1 MPNVIKKHSA
11 FDGGINLDIY
21 LAHGATEQ
29 HPEGQSIEA
38 HLEGT
43 GAMAERFAA
52 EFGAAANGKLCGLA
66 HDTGKYSDEFQLRLR
81 GGKKV
86 DHATAGAIECFKI
99 KAAVEAVCVIGHH
112 SGLPNVG
119 HKKADTTESQTFFGR
134 MLRAEQGGIP
144 DYCKNWDGHIAL
156 PQDYFRPSGG
166 GFATAFYIRML
177 YSCLVDAD
185 YIDAETF
192 MNGDAGRGNYEP
204 LSALY
209 DKLTAYIS
217 KWNNPTR
224 EIDIL
229 RQKIL
234 NSCIEKASAP
244 RGIFSLTVPTG
255 GGKTVASMAFALG
268 HAVAN
273 SMRRI
278 IYVIPYTS
286 IIEQNAEVFR
296 GILGRENVVEHHS
309 QVSHELSED
318 ADELEYRSALAT
330 ENWDAPVIVTT
341 AVQFF
346 ESLYANRSSKCRKL
360 HNIANSVII
369 FDEAQMIPS
378 NNLRPCVAAIAELV
392 RAYNATAVLCTATQP
407 AIDEMLLEY
416 SKKENV
422 VELCPDVDGMFEK
435 FRRTSFEKEG
445 RLTTDELVS
454 RLESQQQVLCIV
466 NTRKF
471 AQEVYEALPSEG
483 RFHLSTLM
491 CPIHRKQKLDE
502 IRERLKSGKTCRVV
516 STSLIEAGVDVDFPR
531 VFREMA
537 GLDSILQAAGR
548 CNREGKRSAESSI
561 VTVFESENK
570 VNKLIA
576 VNRDAAEETVRDWTQ
591 PNTTS
596 TIERYFKAYRDFLR
610 NDDKSGVMAASEKGI
625 SGCILP
631 FEWIAKEFKLIDQN
645 TFTVYIPIGE
655 GKELVSRLREGE
667 RSRGLYRRAGMYS
680 VSVYQNQFDSLINAG
695 AAEPFGEDAA
705 FLTDC
710 SLYSD
715 EKGLST
721 DTDGGNALFG

>member
-1 MPNVIKKHSA
+1 M
-11 FDGGINLDIY
+11 L
-21 LAHGATEQ
+21 LAHGATDE

-38 HLEGT
+38 HLKGT
-43 GAMAERFAA
+43 GELAETFAA

-66 HDTGKYSDEFQLRLR
+66 HDIGKYSDEFQLRLR

-99 KAAVEAVCVIGHH
+99 KAAFEAVCVIGHH

-119 HKKADTTESQTFFGR
+119 HKDADTTESQTFFGR
-134 MLRAEQGGIP
+134 KLRAEQGGIP
-144 DYCKNWDGHIAL
+144 DYRKNWNGHIAL
-156 PQDYFRPSGG
+156 PQDYFRPSGR

-185 YIDAETF
+185 YIDTETF

-204 LSALY
+204 LSALC

-255 GGKTVASMAFALG
+255 GGKTVASMAFALN
-268 HAVAN
+268 HAAAN
-273 SMRRI
+273 SMKRI
-278 IYVIPYTS
+278 IYAIPYTS
-286 IIEQNAEVFR
+286 IIEQNAKVFR
-296 GILGRENVVEHHS
+296 DILGQENVVEHHS
-309 QVSHELSED
+309 QVSYELSEN

-416 SKKENV
+416 SKKESV

-491 CPIHRKQKLDE
+491 CPVHRKQKLDE

-610 NDDKSGVMAASEKGI
+610 NDDKSGVITASEKGI
-625 SGCILP
+625 SGCGLP

-645 TFTVYIPIGE
+645 TFAVYIPIGE

-721 DTDGGNALFG
+721 DVDGGTALFN

>member
-1 MPNVIKKHSA
+1 M
-11 FDGGINLDIY
+11 L
-21 LAHGATEQ
+21 LAHGATDE

-38 HLEGT
+38 HLKGT
-43 GAMAERFAA
+43 GDLAETFAA

-66 HDTGKYSDEFQLRLR
+66 HDIGKYSDEFQLRLR

-99 KAAVEAVCVIGHH
+99 KAAFEAVCVIGHH

-119 HKKADTTESQTFFGR
+119 HKDADTTESQTFFGR
-134 MLRAEQGGIP
+134 KLRAEQGGIP
-144 DYCKNWDGHIAL
+144 DYRKNWNGHIAL
-156 PQDYFRPSGG
+156 PQDYFRPSGR

-185 YIDAETF
+185 YIDTETF

-204 LSALY
+204 LSALC

-255 GGKTVASMAFALG
+255 GGKTVASMAFALN

-273 SMRRI
+273 SMKRI

-286 IIEQNAEVFR
+286 IIEQNAKVFR
-296 GILGRENVVEHHS
+296 DILGQENVVEHHS
-309 QVSHELSED
+309 SVSYELSEN

-360 HNIANSVII
+360 HNITNSVII
-369 FDEAQMIPS
+369 FDEVQMIPS

-416 SKKENV
+416 SKKESV

-491 CPIHRKQKLDE
+491 CPVHRKQKLDE

-610 NDDKSGVMAASEKGI
+610 NDDKSGVITASEKGI
-625 SGCILP
+625 SGCGLP

-645 TFTVYIPIGE
+645 TFTVYISVGE
-655 GKELVSRLREGE
+655 GKELISRLREGE
-667 RSRGLYRRAGMYS
+667 RSRELYRKAGMYS
-680 VSVYQNQFDSLINAG
+680 VSIYENHFNALINAG
-695 AAEPFGEDAA
+695 AAEPFGDDAA
-705 FLTDC
+705 ILTDL

-715 EKGLST
+715 EKGLAT
-721 DTDGGNALFG
+721 DVRGGSALFN

>member
-1 MPNVIKKHSA
+1 M
-11 FDGGINLDIY
+11 L
-21 LAHGATEQ
+21 LAHGATDE

-38 HLEGT
+38 HLKGT
-43 GAMAERFAA
+43 GELAETFAA

-66 HDTGKYSDEFQLRLR
+66 HDIGKYSDEFQLRLR

-99 KAAVEAVCVIGHH
+99 KAAFEAVCVIGHH

-119 HKKADTTESQTFFGR
+119 HKDADTTESQTFFGR
-134 MLRAEQGGIP
+134 KLRAEQGGIP
-144 DYCKNWDGHIAL
+144 DYRKNWNGHIAL
-156 PQDYFRPSGG
+156 PQDYFRPSGR

-185 YIDAETF
+185 YIDTETF

-204 LSALY
+204 LSALC

-255 GGKTVASMAFALG
+255 GGKTVASMAFALN

-273 SMRRI
+273 SMKRI

-286 IIEQNAEVFR
+286 IIEQNAKVFR
-296 GILGRENVVEHHS
+296 DILGQENVVEHHS
-309 QVSHELSED
+309 SVSYELSEN

-416 SKKENV
+416 SKKETV

-491 CPIHRKQKLDE
+491 CPVHRKQKLDE

-610 NDDKSGVMAASEKGI
+610 NDDKSGVITASEKGI
-625 SGCILP
+625 SGCGLP

-645 TFTVYIPIGE
+645 TFAVYIPIGE

-680 VSVYQNQFDSLINAG
+680 VSIYENHFNALINAG
-695 AAEPFGEDAA
+695 AAEPFGDDAA
-705 FLTDC
+705 ILTDL

-715 EKGLST
+715 EKGLAT
-721 DTDGGNALFG
+721 DVRDGSALFN

>member
-1 MPNVIKKHSA
+1 MNM
-11 FDGGINLDIY
+11 L
-21 LAHGATEQ
+21 LAHGATDE

-38 HLEGT
+38 HLKGT
-43 GAMAERFAA
+43 GELAETFAA

-66 HDTGKYSDEFQLRLR
+66 HDIGKYSDEFQLRLR

-99 KAAVEAVCVIGHH
+99 KAAFEAVCVIGHH

-119 HKKADTTESQTFFGR
+119 HKDADTTESQTFFGR
-134 MLRAEQGGIP
+134 KLRAEQGGIP
-144 DYCKNWDGHIAL
+144 DYRKNWNGHIAL
-156 PQDYFRPSGG
+156 PQDYFRPSGR

-185 YIDAETF
+185 YIDTETF

-204 LSALY
+204 LSALC

-255 GGKTVASMAFALG
+255 GGKTVASMAFALN

-273 SMRRI
+273 SMKRI

-286 IIEQNAEVFR
+286 IIEQNAKVFR
-296 GILGRENVVEHHS
+296 DILGQENVVEHHS
-309 QVSHELSED
+309 SVSYELSEN

-346 ESLYANRSSKCRKL
+346 ESIYANRSSKCRKL

-416 SKKENV
+416 SKKESV

-491 CPIHRKQKLDE
+491 CPVHRKQKLDE

-610 NDDKSGVMAASEKGI
+610 NDDKSGVITASEKGI
-625 SGCILP
+625 SGCGLP

-645 TFTVYIPIGE
+645 TFAVYIPIGE

-721 DTDGGNALFG
+721 DVDGGSALFN

>member
-1 MPNVIKKHSA
+1 M
-11 FDGGINLDIY
+11 L
-21 LAHGATEQ
+21 LAHGATDE

-38 HLEGT
+38 HLKGT
-43 GAMAERFAA
+43 GELAETFAA

-66 HDTGKYSDEFQLRLR
+66 HDIGKYSDEFQLRLR

-99 KAAVEAVCVIGHH
+99 KAAFEAVCVIGHH

-119 HKKADTTESQTFFGR
+119 HKDADTTEGQTFFGR
-134 MLRAEQGGIP
+134 KLRAEQGGIP
-144 DYCKNWDGHIAL
+144 DYRKNWNGHIAL
-156 PQDYFRPSGG
+156 PQDYFRPSGR

-185 YIDAETF
+185 YIDTETF

-204 LSALY
+204 LSALC

-255 GGKTVASMAFALG
+255 GGKTVASMAFALN

-273 SMRRI
+273 SMKRI

-286 IIEQNAEVFR
+286 IIEQNAKVFR
-296 GILGRENVVEHHS
+296 DILGQENVVEHHS

-416 SKKENV
+416 SKKESV

-491 CPIHRKQKLDE
+491 CPVHRKQKLDE

-610 NDDKSGVMAASEKGI
+610 NDDKSGVIAASEKGI
-625 SGCILP
+625 SGCGLP

-645 TFTVYIPIGE
+645 TFTVYISVGE
-655 GKELVSRLREGE
+655 GKELISRLREGE
-667 RSRGLYRRAGMYS
+667 RSRELYRKAGMFS
-680 VSVYQNQFDSLINAG
+680 VSIYENHFNALINAG
-695 AAEPFGEDAA
+695 AAEPFGDDAA
-705 FLTDC
+705 ILTDL

-715 EKGLST
+715 EKGLAT
-721 DTDGGNALFG
+721 DVRDGSALFN

>member
-1 MPNVIKKHSA
+1 M
-11 FDGGINLDIY
+11 L
-21 LAHGATEQ
+21 LAHGATDE

-38 HLEGT
+38 HLKGT
-43 GAMAERFAA
+43 GELAETFAA

-66 HDTGKYSDEFQLRLR
+66 HDIGKYSDEFQLRLR

-99 KAAVEAVCVIGHH
+99 KAAFEAVCVIGHH

-119 HKKADTTESQTFFGR
+119 HKDADTTESQTFFGR
-134 MLRAEQGGIP
+134 KLRAEQGGIP
-144 DYCKNWDGHIAL
+144 DYRKKWNGHIAL
-156 PQDYFRPSGG
+156 PQDYFRPSGR

-185 YIDAETF
+185 YIDTETF

-204 LSALY
+204 LSALC

-255 GGKTVASMAFALG
+255 GGKTVASMAFALN
-268 HAVAN
+268 HAAAN
-273 SMRRI
+273 SMKRI

-286 IIEQNAEVFR
+286 IIEQNAKVFR
-296 GILGRENVVEHHS
+296 DILGQENVVEHHS
-309 QVSHELSED
+309 SVSYELSEN

-416 SKKENV
+416 SKKESV

-491 CPIHRKQKLDE
+491 CPVHRKQKLDE

-610 NDDKSGVMAASEKGI
+610 NDDKSGVITASEKGI
-625 SGCILP
+625 SGCGLP

-645 TFTVYIPIGE
+645 TFAVYIPIGE

-680 VSVYQNQFDSLINAG
+680 VSIYENHFNALINAG
-695 AAEPFGEDAA
+695 AAEPFGDDAA

-721 DTDGGNALFG
+721 DVDGGNALFN

>member
-1 MPNVIKKHSA
+1 M
-11 FDGGINLDIY
+11 L
-21 LAHGATEQ
+21 LAHGATDE

-38 HLEGT
+38 HLKGT
-43 GAMAERFAA
+43 GELAETFAA

-66 HDTGKYSDEFQLRLR
+66 HDIGKYSDEFQLRLR

-99 KAAVEAVCVIGHH
+99 KAAFEAVCVIGHH

-119 HKKADTTESQTFFGR
+119 HKDADTTESQTFFGR
-134 MLRAEQGGIP
+134 KLRAEQGGIP
-144 DYCKNWDGHIAL
+144 DYRKNWNGHIAL
-156 PQDYFRPSGG
+156 PQDYFRPSGR

-185 YIDAETF
+185 YIDTETF

-204 LSALY
+204 LSALC

-244 RGIFSLTVPTG
+244 RGFFSLTVPTG
-255 GGKTVASMAFALG
+255 GGKTVASMAFALN
-268 HAVAN
+268 HAAAN
-273 SMRRI
+273 SMKRI

-286 IIEQNAEVFR
+286 IIEQNAKVFR
-296 GILGRENVVEHHS
+296 DILGQENVVEHHS
-309 QVSHELSED
+309 SVSYELSEN

-416 SKKENV
+416 SKKESV

-491 CPIHRKQKLDE
+491 CPVHRKQKLDE

-610 NDDKSGVMAASEKGI
+610 NDDKSGVITASEKGI
-625 SGCILP
+625 SGCGLP
-631 FEWIAKEFKLIDQN
+631 FEWIAKEFKLIDEN
-645 TFTVYIPIGE
+645 TFTVYISVGE
-655 GKELVSRLREGE
+655 GKELISRLREGE
-667 RSRGLYRRAGMYS
+667 RSRELYRKAGMYS
-680 VSVYQNQFDSLINAG
+680 VSIYENHFNALINAG
-695 AAEPFGEDAA
+695 AAEPFGDDAA
-705 FLTDC
+705 ILTDL

-715 EKGLST
+715 EKGLAT
-721 DTDGGNALFG
+721 DVPDGSALFN

>member
-1 MPNVIKKHSA
+1 MNM
-11 FDGGINLDIY
+11 L
-21 LAHGATEQ
+21 LAHGATDE

-38 HLEGT
+38 HLKGT
-43 GAMAERFAA
+43 GELAETFAA

-66 HDTGKYSDEFQLRLR
+66 HDIGKYSDEFQLRLR

-99 KAAVEAVCVIGHH
+99 KAAFEAVCVIGHH

-119 HKKADTTESQTFFGR
+119 HKDADTTESQTFFGR
-134 MLRAEQGGIP
+134 KLRAEQGGIP
-144 DYCKNWDGHIAL
+144 DYRKNWNGHIAL
-156 PQDYFRPSGG
+156 PQDYFRPSGR

-185 YIDAETF
+185 YIDTGTF

-204 LSALY
+204 LSALC

-255 GGKTVASMAFALG
+255 GGKTVASMAFALN

-273 SMRRI
+273 SMKRI

-286 IIEQNAEVFR
+286 IIEQNAKVFR
-296 GILGRENVVEHHS
+296 DILGQENVVEHHS
-309 QVSHELSED
+309 SVSYELSEN

-416 SKKENV
+416 SKKESV

-491 CPIHRKQKLDE
+491 CPVHRKQKLDE

-610 NDDKSGVMAASEKGI
+610 NDDKSGVITASEKGI
-625 SGCILP
+625 SGCGLP

-645 TFTVYIPIGE
+645 TFAVYIPIGE

-680 VSVYQNQFDSLINAG
+680 VSIYENHFNALINAG
-695 AAEPFGEDAA
+695 AAEPFGDDAA

-721 DTDGGNALFG
+721 DVDGGNALFN

>member
-1 MPNVIKKHSA
+1 MNM
-11 FDGGINLDIY
+11 L
-21 LAHGATEQ
+21 LAHGATDE

-38 HLEGT
+38 HLKGT
-43 GAMAERFAA
+43 GELAETFAA

-66 HDTGKYSDEFQLRLR
+66 HDIGKYSDEFQLRLR

-99 KAAVEAVCVIGHH
+99 KAAFEAVCVIGHH

-119 HKKADTTESQTFFGR
+119 HKDADTTESQTFFGR
-134 MLRAEQGGIP
+134 KLRAEQGGIP
-144 DYCKNWDGHIAL
+144 DYRKNWNGHIAL
-156 PQDYFRPSGG
+156 PQDYFRPSGR

-185 YIDAETF
+185 YIDTETF
-192 MNGDAGRGNYEP
+192 MNGDAGRGNYKP
-204 LSALY
+204 LSALC

-255 GGKTVASMAFALG
+255 GGKTVASMAFALN
-268 HAVAN
+268 HAAAN
-273 SMRRI
+273 SMKRI

-286 IIEQNAEVFR
+286 IIEQNAKVFR
-296 GILGRENVVEHHS
+296 DILGQENVVEHHS
-309 QVSHELSED
+309 SVSYELSEN

-416 SKKENV
+416 SKKESV

-491 CPIHRKQKLDE
+491 CPVHRKQKLDE

-610 NDDKSGVMAASEKGI
+610 NDDKSGVIAASEKGI
-625 SGCILP
+625 SGCGLP

-645 TFTVYIPIGE
+645 TFTVYISVGE
-655 GKELVSRLREGE
+655 GKELISRLREGE
-667 RSRGLYRRAGMYS
+667 RSRELYRKAGMYS
-680 VSVYQNQFDSLINAG
+680 VSIYENHFNALINAG
-695 AAEPFGEDAA
+695 AAEPFGDDAA
-705 FLTDC
+705 ILTDL

-715 EKGLST
+715 EKGLAT
-721 DTDGGNALFG
+721 DVSDGSALFN

>member
-1 MPNVIKKHSA
+1 MNM
-11 FDGGINLDIY
+11 L
-21 LAHGATEQ
+21 LAHGATDE

-38 HLEGT
+38 HLKGT
-43 GAMAERFAA
+43 GELAETFAA

-66 HDTGKYSDEFQLRLR
+66 HDIGKYSDEFQLRLR

-99 KAAVEAVCVIGHH
+99 KAAFEAVCVIGHH

-119 HKKADTTESQTFFGR
+119 HKDADTTESQTFFGR
-134 MLRAEQGGIP
+134 KLRAEQGGIP
-144 DYCKNWDGHIAL
+144 DYRKNWNGHIAL
-156 PQDYFRPSGG
+156 PQDYFRPSGR

-185 YIDAETF
+185 YIDTETF

-204 LSALY
+204 LSALC

-224 EIDIL
+224 KIDIL

-255 GGKTVASMAFALG
+255 GGKTVASMAFALN

-273 SMRRI
+273 SMKRI

-286 IIEQNAEVFR
+286 IIEQNAKVFR
-296 GILGRENVVEHHS
+296 DILGQENVVEHHS
-309 QVSHELSED
+309 SVSYELSEN

-416 SKKENV
+416 SKKESV

-491 CPIHRKQKLDE
+491 CPVHRKQKLDE

-610 NDDKSGVMAASEKGI
+610 NDDKSGVITASEKGI
-625 SGCILP
+625 SGCGLP

-645 TFTVYIPIGE
+645 TFAVYIPIGE

-721 DTDGGNALFG
+721 DVDGGNALFN

>member
-1 MPNVIKKHSA
+1 M
-11 FDGGINLDIY
+11 L
-21 LAHGATEQ
+21 LAHGATDE

-38 HLEGT
+38 HLKGT
-43 GAMAERFAA
+43 GELAETFAA

-66 HDTGKYSDEFQLRLR
+66 HDIGKYSDEFQLRLR

-99 KAAVEAVCVIGHH
+99 KAAFEAVCVIGHH

-119 HKKADTTESQTFFGR
+119 HKDADTTESQTFFGR
-134 MLRAEQGGIP
+134 KLRAEQGGIP
-144 DYCKNWDGHIAL
+144 DYRKNWNGHIAL
-156 PQDYFRPSGG
+156 PQDYFRPSGR

-185 YIDAETF
+185 YIDTETF

-204 LSALY
+204 LSALC

-244 RGIFSLTVPTG
+244 RGILSLTVPTG
-255 GGKTVASMAFALG
+255 GGKTVASMAFALN

-273 SMRRI
+273 SMKRI

-286 IIEQNAEVFR
+286 IIEQNAKVFR
-296 GILGRENVVEHHS
+296 DILGQENVVEHHS
-309 QVSHELSED
+309 SVSYELSEN
-318 ADELEYRSALAT
+318 ADKLEYRSALAT
-330 ENWDAPVIVTT
+330 ENWDALVIVTT

-416 SKKENV
+416 SKKESV

-491 CPIHRKQKLDE
+491 CPVHRKQKLDE

-548 CNREGKRSAESSI
+548 CNREGKRSVESSI

-610 NDDKSGVMAASEKGI
+610 NDDKSGVITASEKGI
-625 SGCILP
+625 SGCGLP

-645 TFTVYIPIGE
+645 TFTVYISVGE
-655 GKELVSRLREGE
+655 GKELISRLRDGE
-667 RSRGLYRRAGMYS
+667 RSRELYRKAGMYS
-680 VSVYQNQFDSLINAG
+680 VSIYENHFNALINAG

-705 FLTDC
+705 ILTDL

-715 EKGLST
+715 EKGLAT
-721 DTDGGNALFG
+721 DVRDGSALFN

>member
-1 MPNVIKKHSA
+1 M
-11 FDGGINLDIY
+11 L
-21 LAHGATEQ
+21 LAHGATDE

-38 HLEGT
+38 HLKGT
-43 GAMAERFAA
+43 GELAETFAA

-66 HDTGKYSDEFQLRLR
+66 HDIGKYSDEFQLRLR

-99 KAAVEAVCVIGHH
+99 KAAFEAVCVIGHH

-119 HKKADTTESQTFFGR
+119 HKDADTTESQTFFGR
-134 MLRAEQGGIP
+134 KLRAEQGGIP
-144 DYCKNWDGHIAL
+144 DYRKNWNGHIAL
-156 PQDYFRPSGG
+156 PQDYFRPSGR

-185 YIDAETF
+185 YIDTETF

-204 LSALY
+204 LSALC

-255 GGKTVASMAFALG
+255 GGKTVASMAFALN

-273 SMRRI
+273 SMKRI

-286 IIEQNAEVFR
+286 IIEQNAKVFR
-296 GILGRENVVEHHS
+296 DILGQENVVEHHS
-309 QVSHELSED
+309 SVSYELSEN
-318 ADELEYRSALAT
+318 ADEPGYRNALAT

-416 SKKENV
+416 SKKESV

-491 CPIHRKQKLDE
+491 CPVHRKQKLDE

-610 NDDKSGVMAASEKGI
+610 NDDKSGVITASEKGI
-625 SGCILP
+625 SGCGLP

-645 TFTVYIPIGE
+645 TFTVYISVGE
-655 GKELVSRLREGE
+655 GKELISRLREGE
-667 RSRGLYRRAGMYS
+667 RSRELYRKAGMYS
-680 VSVYQNQFDSLINAG
+680 VSIYENHFNALINAG
-695 AAEPFGEDAA
+695 AAESFGDDAA
-705 FLTDC
+705 ILTDL

-715 EKGLST
+715 EKGLAT
-721 DTDGGNALFG
+721 DVRDGSALFN

>member
-1 MPNVIKKHSA
+1 M
-11 FDGGINLDIY
+11 L
-21 LAHGATEQ
+21 LAHGATDE

-38 HLEGT
+38 HLKGT
-43 GAMAERFAA
+43 GELAETFAA

-66 HDTGKYSDEFQLRLR
+66 HDIGKYSDEFQLRLR

-99 KAAVEAVCVIGHH
+99 KAAFEAVCVIGHH

-119 HKKADTTESQTFFGR
+119 HKDADTTESQTFFGR
-134 MLRAEQGGIP
+134 KLRAEQGGIP
-144 DYCKNWDGHIAL
+144 DYRKNWNGHIAL
-156 PQDYFRPSGG
+156 PQDYFRPSGR

-185 YIDAETF
+185 YIDTETF

-204 LSALY
+204 LSALC

-255 GGKTVASMAFALG
+255 GGKTVASMAFALN

-273 SMRRI
+273 SMKRI

-286 IIEQNAEVFR
+286 IIEQNAKVFR
-296 GILGRENVVEHHS
+296 DILGQENVVEHHS
-309 QVSHELSED
+309 QVSYELSEN

-407 AIDEMLLEY
+407 AIDGMLLEY
-416 SKKENV
+416 SKKESV

-491 CPIHRKQKLDE
+491 CPVHRKQKLDE

-610 NDDKSGVMAASEKGI
+610 NDDKSGVITASEKGI
-625 SGCILP
+625 SGCGLP

-645 TFTVYIPIGE
+645 TFAVYIPIGE

-680 VSVYQNQFDSLINAG
+680 VSIYENHFNALINAG
-695 AAEPFGEDAA
+695 AAEPFGDDAA
-705 FLTDC
+705 ILTDL

-715 EKGLST
+715 EKGLAT
-721 DTDGGNALFG
+721 DVRDGSALFN

>member
-1 MPNVIKKHSA
+1 M
-11 FDGGINLDIY
+11 L
-21 LAHGATEQ
+21 LAHGATDE

-38 HLEGT
+38 HLKGT
-43 GAMAERFAA
+43 GELAETFAA

-66 HDTGKYSDEFQLRLR
+66 HDIGKYSDEFQLRLR

-99 KAAVEAVCVIGHH
+99 KAAFEAVCVIGHH

-119 HKKADTTESQTFFGR
+119 HKDADTTESQTFFGR
-134 MLRAEQGGIP
+134 KLRAEQGGIP
-144 DYCKNWDGHIAL
+144 DYRKNWNGHIAL
-156 PQDYFRPSGG
+156 PQDYFRPSGR

-185 YIDAETF
+185 YIDTETF

-204 LSALY
+204 LSALC

-255 GGKTVASMAFALG
+255 GGKTVASMAFALN

-273 SMRRI
+273 SMKRI

-286 IIEQNAEVFR
+286 IIEQNAKVFR
-296 GILGRENVVEHHS
+296 DILGQENVVEHHS

-416 SKKENV
+416 SKKESV

-491 CPIHRKQKLDE
+491 CPVHRKQKLDE

-576 VNRDAAEETVRDWTQ
+576 VNRDAAEEAVRDWIQ
-591 PNTTS
+591 PNNIQ
-596 TIERYFKAYRDFLR
+596 TIECYFKAYRDLLR
-610 NDDKSGVMAASEKGI
+610 NDDKSEIMKAIKEGI
-625 SGCILP
+625 SGCQLP
-631 FEWIAKEFKLIDQN
+631 FKQIAERFRLIDEN
-645 TFTVYIPIGE
+645 TFTVYISVGE
-655 GKELVSRLREGE
+655 GKELISRLREGE
-667 RSRGLYRRAGMYS
+667 RSRELYRKAGMYS
-680 VSVYQNQFDSLINAG
+680 VSIYENHFNALINAG
-695 AAEPFGEDAA
+695 AAEPFGDDAA
-705 FLTDC
+705 ILTDL

-715 EKGLST
+715 EKGLAT
-721 DTDGGNALFG
+721 DVRDGSALFN

>member
-1 MPNVIKKHSA
+1 M
-11 FDGGINLDIY
+11 L
-21 LAHGATEQ
+21 LAHGATDE
-29 HPEGQSIEA
+29 HPDGQSIEA
-38 HLEGT
+38 HLKGT
-43 GAMAERFAA
+43 GELAETFAA

-66 HDTGKYSDEFQLRLR
+66 HDIGKYSDEFQLRLR

-99 KAAVEAVCVIGHH
+99 KAAFEAVCVIGHH

-119 HKKADTTESQTFFGR
+119 HKDADTTESQTFFGR
-134 MLRAEQGGIP
+134 KLRAEQGGIP
-144 DYCKNWDGHIAL
+144 DYRKNWNGHIAL
-156 PQDYFRPSGG
+156 PQDYFRPSGR

-185 YIDAETF
+185 YIDTETF

-204 LSALY
+204 LSALC

-255 GGKTVASMAFALG
+255 GGKTVASMAFALN
-268 HAVAN
+268 HAAAN
-273 SMRRI
+273 SMKRI
-278 IYVIPYTS
+278 IYAIPYTS
-286 IIEQNAEVFR
+286 IIEQNAKVFR
-296 GILGRENVVEHHS
+296 DILGQENVVEHHS
-309 QVSHELSED
+309 QVSYELSEN

-416 SKKENV
+416 SKKESV

-491 CPIHRKQKLDE
+491 CPVHRKQKLDE

-610 NDDKSGVMAASEKGI
+610 NDDKSGVITASEKGI
-625 SGCILP
+625 SGCGLP

-645 TFTVYIPIGE
+645 TFAVYIPIGE

-721 DTDGGNALFG
+721 DVDGGNALFN

>member
-1 MPNVIKKHSA
+1 MNM
-11 FDGGINLDIY
+11 L
-21 LAHGATEQ
+21 LAHGATDE

-38 HLEGT
+38 HLKGT
-43 GAMAERFAA
+43 GDLAETFAA

-66 HDTGKYSDEFQLRLR
+66 HDIGKYSDEFQLRLR

-99 KAAVEAVCVIGHH
+99 KAAFEAVCVIGHH

-119 HKKADTTESQTFFGR
+119 HKDADTTESQTFFGR
-134 MLRAEQGGIP
+134 KLRAEQGGIP
-144 DYCKNWDGHIAL
+144 DYRKNWNGHIAL
-156 PQDYFRPSGG
+156 PQDYFRPSGR

-185 YIDAETF
+185 YIDTETF

-204 LSALY
+204 LSALC

-255 GGKTVASMAFALG
+255 GGKTVASMAFALN

-273 SMRRI
+273 SMKRI

-286 IIEQNAEVFR
+286 IIEQNAKVFR
-296 GILGRENVVEHHS
+296 DILGQENVVEHHS

-416 SKKENV
+416 SKKESV

-491 CPIHRKQKLDE
+491 CPVHRKQNLDE

-610 NDDKSGVMAASEKGI
+610 NDDKSGVMTASEKGI
-625 SGCILP
+625 SGCGLP

-645 TFTVYIPIGE
+645 TFTVYISVGE
-655 GKELVSRLREGE
+655 GKELISRLREGE
-667 RSRGLYRRAGMYS
+667 RSRELYRKAGMYS
-680 VSVYQNQFDSLINAG
+680 VSIYENHFNALINAG
-695 AAEPFGEDAA
+695 AAEPFGDDAA
-705 FLTDC
+705 ILTDL

-715 EKGLST
+715 EKGLAT
-721 DTDGGNALFG
+721 DVRDGSALFN

>member
-1 MPNVIKKHSA
+1 M
-11 FDGGINLDIY
+11 L
-21 LAHGATEQ
+21 LAHGATDE

-38 HLEGT
+38 HLKGT
-43 GAMAERFAA
+43 GELAETFAA

-66 HDTGKYSDEFQLRLR
+66 HDIGKYSDEFQLRLR

-99 KAAVEAVCVIGHH
+99 KAAFEAVCVIGHH

-119 HKKADTTESQTFFGR
+119 HKDADTTESQTFFGR
-134 MLRAEQGGIP
+134 KLRAEQGGIP
-144 DYCKNWDGHIAL
+144 DYRKNWNGHIAL
-156 PQDYFRPSGG
+156 PQDYFRPSGR

-185 YIDAETF
+185 YIDTETF

-204 LSALY
+204 LSALC

-255 GGKTVASMAFALG
+255 GGKTVASMAFALN
-268 HAVAN
+268 HAAAN
-273 SMRRI
+273 SMKRI
-278 IYVIPYTS
+278 IYAIPYTS
-286 IIEQNAEVFR
+286 IIEQNAKVFR
-296 GILGRENVVEHHS
+296 DILGQENVVEHHS
-309 QVSHELSED
+309 QVSYELSEN

-416 SKKENV
+416 SKKESV

-491 CPIHRKQKLDE
+491 CPVHRKQKLDE

-610 NDDKSGVMAASEKGI
+610 NDDKSGVITASEKGI
-625 SGCILP
+625 SGCGLP

-645 TFTVYIPIGE
+645 TFAVYIPIGE

-695 AAEPFGEDAA
+695 AAGAVRRGCGFP
-705 FLTDC
+705 
-710 SLYSD
+710 Y
-715 EKGLST
+715 GLQS
-721 DTDGGNALFG
+721 LFG

>member
-1 MPNVIKKHSA
+1 M
-11 FDGGINLDIY
+11 L
-21 LAHGATEQ
+21 LAHGATDE

-38 HLEGT
+38 HLKGT
-43 GAMAERFAA
+43 GELAETFAA

-66 HDTGKYSDEFQLRLR
+66 HDIGKYSDEFQLRLR

-99 KAAVEAVCVIGHH
+99 KAAFEAVCVIGHH

-119 HKKADTTESQTFFGR
+119 HKDADTTESQTFFGR
-134 MLRAEQGGIP
+134 KLRAEQGGIP
-144 DYCKNWDGHIAL
+144 DYRKNWNGHIAL
-156 PQDYFRPSGG
+156 PQDYFRPSGR

-185 YIDAETF
+185 YIDTETF

-204 LSALY
+204 LSALC

-255 GGKTVASMAFALG
+255 GGKTVASMAFALN

-273 SMRRI
+273 SMKRI

-286 IIEQNAEVFR
+286 IIEQNAKVFR
-296 GILGRENVVEHHS
+296 DILGQENVVEHHS

-416 SKKENV
+416 SKKESV

-491 CPIHRKQKLDE
+491 CPVHRKQKLDE

-548 CNREGKRSAESSI
+548 CNREGKRSAESSV
-561 VTVFESENK
+561 VTIFESECRI
-570 VNKLIA
+570 NKLIA
-576 VNRDAAEETVRDWTQ
+576 VNRDAAEEAVRDWIQ
-591 PNTTS
+591 PNNIQ
-596 TIERYFKAYRDFLR
+596 TIECYFKAYRDLLR
-610 NDDKSGVMAASEKGI
+610 NDDKSEIMKAIKEGI
-625 SGCILP
+625 SGCQLP
-631 FEWIAKEFKLIDQN
+631 FKQIAERFRLIDEN
-645 TFTVYIPIGE
+645 TFTVYISVGE
-655 GKELVSRLREGE
+655 GKELISRLREGE
-667 RSRGLYRRAGMYS
+667 RSRELYRKAGMYS
-680 VSVYQNQFDSLINAG
+680 VSIYENHFNALINAG
-695 AAEPFGEDAA
+695 AAEPFGDDAA
-705 FLTDC
+705 ILTDL

-715 EKGLST
+715 EKGLAT
-721 DTDGGNALFG
+721 DVRDGSALFN

>member
-1 MPNVIKKHSA
+1 MNM
-11 FDGGINLDIY
+11 L
-21 LAHGATEQ
+21 LAHGATDE

-38 HLEGT
+38 HLKGT
-43 GAMAERFAA
+43 GELAETFAA

-66 HDTGKYSDEFQLRLR
+66 HDIGKYSDEFQLRLR

-99 KAAVEAVCVIGHH
+99 KAAFEAVCVIGHH

-119 HKKADTTESQTFFGR
+119 HKDADTTESQTFFGR
-134 MLRAEQGGIP
+134 KLRAEQGGIP
-144 DYCKNWDGHIAL
+144 DYRKNWNGHIAL
-156 PQDYFRPSGG
+156 PQDYFRPSGR

-185 YIDAETF
+185 YIDTETF

-204 LSALY
+204 LSALC

-255 GGKTVASMAFALG
+255 GGKTVASMAFALN
-268 HAVAN
+268 HAAAN
-273 SMRRI
+273 SMKRI
-278 IYVIPYTS
+278 IYAIPYTS
-286 IIEQNAEVFR
+286 IIEQNAKVFR
-296 GILGRENVVEHHS
+296 DILGQENVVEHHS
-309 QVSHELSED
+309 QVSYELSEN

-416 SKKENV
+416 SKKESV

-491 CPIHRKQKLDE
+491 CPVHRKQKLDE

-610 NDDKSGVMAASEKGI
+610 NDDKSGVITASEKGI
-625 SGCILP
+625 SGCGLP

-645 TFTVYIPIGE
+645 TFAVYIPIGE

-721 DTDGGNALFG
+721 DVDGGSALFN

>member
-1 MPNVIKKHSA
+1 MNM
-11 FDGGINLDIY
+11 L
-21 LAHGATEQ
+21 LAHGATDE

-38 HLEGT
+38 HLKGT
-43 GAMAERFAA
+43 GELAETFAA

-66 HDTGKYSDEFQLRLR
+66 HDIGKYSDEFQLRLR

-99 KAAVEAVCVIGHH
+99 KAAFEAVCVIGHH

-119 HKKADTTESQTFFGR
+119 HKDADTTESQTFFGR
-134 MLRAEQGGIP
+134 KLRAEQGGIP
-144 DYCKNWDGHIAL
+144 DYRKNWNGHIAL
-156 PQDYFRPSGG
+156 PQDYFRPSGR

-185 YIDAETF
+185 YIDTETF

-204 LSALY
+204 LSALC

-234 NSCIEKASAP
+234 NSCINNSGNP
-244 RGIFSLTVPTG
+244 RGMFTLTVPTG
-255 GGKTVASMAFALG
+255 GGKTVASMAFALN
-268 HAVAN
+268 HAAAN
-273 SMRRI
+273 SMKRI

-286 IIEQNAEVFR
+286 IIEQNAKVFR
-296 GILGRENVVEHHS
+296 DILGQENVVEHHS
-309 QVSHELSED
+309 SVSYELSEN

-416 SKKENV
+416 SKKESV

-491 CPIHRKQKLDE
+491 CPVHRKQKLDE

-610 NDDKSGVMAASEKGI
+610 NDDKSGVITASEKGI
-625 SGCILP
+625 SGCGLP

-645 TFTVYIPIGE
+645 TFTVYISVGE
-655 GKELVSRLREGE
+655 GKELISRLREGE
-667 RSRGLYRRAGMYS
+667 RSRELYRKAGMYS
-680 VSVYQNQFDSLINAG
+680 VSIYENHFNALINAG
-695 AAEPFGEDAA
+695 AAEPFGDDAA
-705 FLTDC
+705 ILTDL

-715 EKGLST
+715 EKGLAT
-721 DTDGGNALFG
+721 DVRDGSALFN

>member
-1 MPNVIKKHSA
+1 M
-11 FDGGINLDIY
+11 L
-21 LAHGATEQ
+21 LAHGATDE

-38 HLEGT
+38 HLKGT
-43 GAMAERFAA
+43 GELAETFAA

-66 HDTGKYSDEFQLRLR
+66 HDIGKYSDEFQLRLR

-99 KAAVEAVCVIGHH
+99 KAAFEAVCVIGHH

-119 HKKADTTESQTFFGR
+119 HKDADTTESQTFFGR
-134 MLRAEQGGIP
+134 KLRAEQGGIP
-144 DYCKNWDGHIAL
+144 DYRKNWNGHIAL
-156 PQDYFRPSGG
+156 PQDYFRPSGR

-185 YIDAETF
+185 YIDTETF

-204 LSALY
+204 LSALC

-255 GGKTVASMAFALG
+255 GGKTVASMAFALN

-273 SMRRI
+273 SMKRI

-286 IIEQNAEVFR
+286 IIEQNAKVFR
-296 GILGRENVVEHHS
+296 DILGQENVVEHHS
-309 QVSHELSED
+309 SVSYELSEN

-416 SKKENV
+416 SKKESV
-422 VELCPDVDGMFEK
+422 VELCPDVDGMFKK

-491 CPIHRKQKLDE
+491 CPVHRKQKLDE

-610 NDDKSGVMAASEKGI
+610 NDDKSGVITASEKGI
-625 SGCILP
+625 SGCGLP

-645 TFTVYIPIGE
+645 TFTVYISVGE
-655 GKELVSRLREGE
+655 GKELISRLREGE
-667 RSRGLYRRAGMYS
+667 RSRELYRKAGMYS
-680 VSVYQNQFDSLINAG
+680 VSIYENHFNALINAG
-695 AAEPFGEDAA
+695 AAEPFGDDAA
-705 FLTDC
+705 ILTDL

-715 EKGLST
+715 EKGLAT
-721 DTDGGNALFG
+721 DVPDGSALFN

>member
-1 MPNVIKKHSA
+1 
-11 FDGGINLDIY
+11 
-21 LAHGATEQ
+21 
-29 HPEGQSIEA
+29 
-38 HLEGT
+38 
-43 GAMAERFAA
+43 
-52 EFGAAANGKLCGLA
+52 
-66 HDTGKYSDEFQLRLR
+66 
-81 GGKKV
+81 
-86 DHATAGAIECFKI
+86 
-99 KAAVEAVCVIGHH
+99 
-112 SGLPNVG
+112 
-119 HKKADTTESQTFFGR
+119 
-134 MLRAEQGGIP
+134 
-144 DYCKNWDGHIAL
+144 
-156 PQDYFRPSGG
+156 
-166 GFATAFYIRML
+166 
-177 YSCLVDAD
+177 
-185 YIDAETF
+185 

-204 LSALY
+204 LSALC
-209 DKLTAYIS
+209 DKLTAYIYKMEQS
-217 KWNNPTR
+217 NKRNRHTAA
-224 EIDIL
+224 
-229 RQKIL
+229 KIL

-255 GGKTVASMAFALG
+255 GGKTVASMAFALN
-268 HAVAN
+268 HAAAN
-273 SMRRI
+273 SMKRI
-278 IYVIPYTS
+278 IYAIPYTS
-286 IIEQNAEVFR
+286 IIEQNAKVFR
-296 GILGRENVVEHHS
+296 DILGQENVVEHHS
-309 QVSHELSED
+309 QVSYELSEN

-416 SKKENV
+416 SKKESV

-491 CPIHRKQKLDE
+491 CPVHRKQKLDE

-610 NDDKSGVMAASEKGI
+610 NDDKSGVITASEKGI
-625 SGCILP
+625 SGCGLP

-645 TFTVYIPIGE
+645 TFAVYIPIGE

-721 DTDGGNALFG
+721 DVDGGNALFN

>member
-1 MPNVIKKHSA
+1 M
-11 FDGGINLDIY
+11 
-21 LAHGATEQ
+21 
-29 HPEGQSIEA
+29 
-38 HLEGT
+38 
-43 GAMAERFAA
+43 
-52 EFGAAANGKLCGLA
+52 
-66 HDTGKYSDEFQLRLR
+66 
-81 GGKKV
+81 
-86 DHATAGAIECFKI
+86 
-99 KAAVEAVCVIGHH
+99 
-112 SGLPNVG
+112 
-119 HKKADTTESQTFFGR
+119 
-134 MLRAEQGGIP
+134 
-144 DYCKNWDGHIAL
+144 
-156 PQDYFRPSGG
+156 
-166 GFATAFYIRML
+166 
-177 YSCLVDAD
+177 
-185 YIDAETF
+185 
-192 MNGDAGRGNYEP
+192 
-204 LSALY
+204 
-209 DKLTAYIS
+209 
-217 KWNNPTR
+217 
-224 EIDIL
+224 
-229 RQKIL
+229 
-234 NSCIEKASAP
+234 
-244 RGIFSLTVPTG
+244 TVPTG
-255 GGKTVASMAFALG
+255 GGKTVASMAFALR

-309 QVSHELSED
+309 QVSYELSEN

-407 AIDEMLLEY
+407 AIDGMLLEY
-416 SKKENV
+416 SKKESV

-445 RLTTDELVS
+445 RLATDELVS

-491 CPIHRKQKLDE
+491 CPVHRKQKLDE

-576 VNRDAAEETVRDWTQ
+576 VNRDAAEEAVRDWIQ
-591 PNTTS
+591 PNNIQ
-596 TIERYFKAYRDFLR
+596 TIECYFKAYRDLLR
-610 NDDKSGVMAASEKGI
+610 NDDKSEIMKAIKEGI
-625 SGCILP
+625 SGCQLP
-631 FEWIAKEFKLIDQN
+631 FKQIAERFRLIDEN
-645 TFTVYIPIGE
+645 TFTVYISVGE
-655 GKELVSRLREGE
+655 GKELISRLREGE
-667 RSRGLYRRAGMYS
+667 RSRELYRKAGMYS
-680 VSVYQNQFDSLINAG
+680 VSIYENHFNALINAG
-695 AAEPFGEDAA
+695 AAEPFGDDAA
-705 FLTDC
+705 ILTDL

-715 EKGLST
+715 EKGLAT
-721 DTDGGNALFG
+721 DVRDGSALFN

>member
-1 MPNVIKKHSA
+1 M
-11 FDGGINLDIY
+11 L
-21 LAHGATEQ
+21 LAHGATDE

-38 HLEGT
+38 HLKGT
-43 GAMAERFAA
+43 GDLAETFAA

-66 HDTGKYSDEFQLRLR
+66 HDIGKYSDEFQLRLR

-99 KAAVEAVCVIGHH
+99 KAAFEAVCVIGHH

-119 HKKADTTESQTFFGR
+119 HKDADTTESQTFFGR
-134 MLRAEQGGIP
+134 KLRAEQGGIP
-144 DYCKNWDGHIAL
+144 DYRKNWNGHIAL
-156 PQDYFRPSGG
+156 PQDYFRPSGR

-185 YIDAETF
+185 YIDTETF

-204 LSALY
+204 LSALC

-255 GGKTVASMAFALG
+255 GGKTVASMAFALN

-273 SMRRI
+273 SMKRI

-286 IIEQNAEVFR
+286 IIEQNAKVFR
-296 GILGRENVVEHHS
+296 DILGQENVVEHHS

-416 SKKENV
+416 SKKESV

-491 CPIHRKQKLDE
+491 CPVHRKQKLDE

-610 NDDKSGVMAASEKGI
+610 NDDKSGVMTASEKGI
-625 SGCILP
+625 SGCGLP

-645 TFTVYIPIGE
+645 TFTVYISVGE
-655 GKELVSRLREGE
+655 GKELISRLREGE
-667 RSRGLYRRAGMYS
+667 RSRELYRKAGMYS
-680 VSVYQNQFDSLINAG
+680 VSIYENHFNALINAG

-721 DTDGGNALFG
+721 DVDGGNALFG

>member
-1 MPNVIKKHSA
+1 MNM
-11 FDGGINLDIY
+11 L
-21 LAHGATEQ
+21 LAHGATDE

-38 HLEGT
+38 HLKGT
-43 GAMAERFAA
+43 GELAETFAA

-66 HDTGKYSDEFQLRLR
+66 HDIGKYSDEFQLRLR

-99 KAAVEAVCVIGHH
+99 KAAFEAVCVIGHH

-119 HKKADTTESQTFFGR
+119 HKDADTTESQTFFGR
-134 MLRAEQGGIP
+134 KLRAEQGGIP
-144 DYCKNWDGHIAL
+144 DYRKNWNGHIAL
-156 PQDYFRPSGG
+156 PQDYFRPSGR

-185 YIDAETF
+185 YIDTETF

-204 LSALY
+204 LSALC

-234 NSCIEKASAP
+234 NSCINNSGNP
-244 RGIFSLTVPTG
+244 RGMFTLTVPTG
-255 GGKTVASMAFALG
+255 GGKTVASMAFALN
-268 HAVAN
+268 HAAAN
-273 SMRRI
+273 SMKRI

-286 IIEQNAEVFR
+286 IIEQNAKVFR
-296 GILGRENVVEHHS
+296 DILGQENVVEHHS
-309 QVSHELSED
+309 SVSYELSEN

-416 SKKENV
+416 SKKESV

-491 CPIHRKQKLDE
+491 CPVHRKQKLDE

-610 NDDKSGVMAASEKGI
+610 NDDKSGVITASEKGI
-625 SGCILP
+625 SGCGLP

-645 TFTVYIPIGE
+645 TFTVYISVGE
-655 GKELVSRLREGE
+655 GKELISRLREGE
-667 RSRGLYRRAGMYS
+667 RSRELYRKAGMYS
-680 VSVYQNQFDSLINAG
+680 VSVYENHFNALINAG
-695 AAEPFGEDAA
+695 AAESFGDDAA
-705 FLTDC
+705 ILTDL

-715 EKGLST
+715 EKGLAT
-721 DTDGGNALFG
+721 DVRGGSALFN

>member
-1 MPNVIKKHSA
+1 M
-11 FDGGINLDIY
+11 L
-21 LAHGATEQ
+21 LAHGATDE

-38 HLEGT
+38 HLKGT
-43 GAMAERFAA
+43 GELAETFAA

-66 HDTGKYSDEFQLRLR
+66 HDIGKYSDEFQLRLR

-99 KAAVEAVCVIGHH
+99 KAAFEAVCVIGHH

-119 HKKADTTESQTFFGR
+119 HKDADTTESQTFFGR
-134 MLRAEQGGIP
+134 KLRAEQGGIP
-144 DYCKNWDGHIAL
+144 DYRKNWNGHIAL
-156 PQDYFRPSGG
+156 PQDYFRPSGR

-185 YIDAETF
+185 YIDTETF

-204 LSALY
+204 LSALC

-255 GGKTVASMAFALG
+255 GGKTVASMAFALN
-268 HAVAN
+268 HAAAN
-273 SMRRI
+273 SMKRI

-286 IIEQNAEVFR
+286 IIEQNAKVFR
-296 GILGRENVVEHHS
+296 DILGQENVVEHHS
-309 QVSHELSED
+309 SVSYELSEN

-416 SKKENV
+416 SKKESV

-491 CPIHRKQKLDE
+491 CPVHRKQKLDE

-610 NDDKSGVMAASEKGI
+610 NDDKSGVIAASEKGI
-625 SGCILP
+625 SGCGLP

-645 TFTVYIPIGE
+645 TFTVYISVGE
-655 GKELVSRLREGE
+655 GKELISRLREGE
-667 RSRGLYRRAGMYS
+667 RSRELYRKAGMYS
-680 VSVYQNQFDSLINAG
+680 VSIYENHFNALINAG
-695 AAEPFGEDAA
+695 AAEPFGDDAA
-705 FLTDC
+705 ILTDL

-715 EKGLST
+715 EKGLAT
-721 DTDGGNALFG
+721 DVRVGSALFN

>member
-1 MPNVIKKHSA
+1 MNM
-11 FDGGINLDIY
+11 L
-21 LAHGATEQ
+21 LAHGATDE

-38 HLEGT
+38 HLKGT
-43 GAMAERFAA
+43 GELAETFAA

-66 HDTGKYSDEFQLRLR
+66 HDIGKYSDEFQLRLR

-99 KAAVEAVCVIGHH
+99 KAAFEAVCVIGHH

-119 HKKADTTESQTFFGR
+119 HKDADTTESQTFFGR
-134 MLRAEQGGIP
+134 KLRAEQGGIP
-144 DYCKNWDGHIAL
+144 DYRKNWNGHIAL
-156 PQDYFRPSGG
+156 PQDYFRPSGR

-185 YIDAETF
+185 YIDTETF

-204 LSALY
+204 LSALC

-255 GGKTVASMAFALG
+255 GGKTVASMAFALN

-273 SMRRI
+273 SMKRI

-286 IIEQNAEVFR
+286 IIEQNAKVFR
-296 GILGRENVVEHHS
+296 DILGQENVVEHHS
-309 QVSHELSED
+309 SVSYELSEN
-318 ADELEYRSALAT
+318 ADEPGYRNALAT

-416 SKKENV
+416 SKKESV

-491 CPIHRKQKLDE
+491 CPVHRKQKLDE

-610 NDDKSGVMAASEKGI
+610 NDDKSGVITASEKGI
-625 SGCILP
+625 SGCGLP

-645 TFTVYIPIGE
+645 TFTVYISVGE
-655 GKELVSRLREGE
+655 GKELISRLREGE
-667 RSRGLYRRAGMYS
+667 RSRELYRKAGMYS
-680 VSVYQNQFDSLINAG
+680 VLIYENHFNALINAG
-695 AAEPFGEDAA
+695 AAEPFGDDAA
-705 FLTDC
+705 ILTDL

-715 EKGLST
+715 EKGLAT
-721 DTDGGNALFG
+721 DVRDGSALFN

>member
-1 MPNVIKKHSA
+1 MNM
-11 FDGGINLDIY
+11 L
-21 LAHGATEQ
+21 LAHGATDE

-38 HLEGT
+38 HLKGT
-43 GAMAERFAA
+43 GELAETFAA

-66 HDTGKYSDEFQLRLR
+66 HDIGKYSDEFQLRLR

-99 KAAVEAVCVIGHH
+99 KAAFEAVCVIGHH

-119 HKKADTTESQTFFGR
+119 HKDADTTESQTFFGR
-134 MLRAEQGGIP
+134 KLRAEQGGIP
-144 DYCKNWDGHIAL
+144 DYRKNWNGHIAL
-156 PQDYFRPSGG
+156 PQDYFRPSGR

-185 YIDAETF
+185 YIDTETF

-204 LSALY
+204 LSALC

-255 GGKTVASMAFALG
+255 GGKTVASMAFALN
-268 HAVAN
+268 HAAAN
-273 SMRRI
+273 SMKRI

-286 IIEQNAEVFR
+286 IIEQNAKVFR
-296 GILGRENVVEHHS
+296 DILGQENVVEHHS
-309 QVSHELSED
+309 SVSYELSEN

-416 SKKENV
+416 SKKESV

-491 CPIHRKQKLDE
+491 CPVHRKQKLDE
-502 IRERLKSGKTCRVV
+502 IRERLKNGQICRVV

-531 VFREMA
+531 EFREMA

-610 NDDKSGVMAASEKGI
+610 NDDKSGVITASEKGI
-625 SGCILP
+625 SGCGLP

-645 TFTVYIPIGE
+645 TFTVYISVGD
-655 GKELVSRLREGE
+655 GKELISRLREGE
-667 RSRGLYRRAGMYS
+667 RSRELYRKAGMYS
-680 VSVYQNQFDSLINAG
+680 VSIYENHFNALINGG
-695 AAEPFGEDAA
+695 AAEPFGDDAA
-705 FLTDC
+705 ILTDL

-715 EKGLST
+715 EKGLAT
-721 DTDGGNALFG
+721 DVRDGSALFN

>member
-1 MPNVIKKHSA
+1 M
-11 FDGGINLDIY
+11 L
-21 LAHGATEQ
+21 LAHGATDE

-38 HLEGT
+38 HLKGT
-43 GAMAERFAA
+43 GELAETFAA

-66 HDTGKYSDEFQLRLR
+66 HDIGKYSDEFQLRLR

-99 KAAVEAVCVIGHH
+99 KAAFEAVCVIGHH

-119 HKKADTTESQTFFGR
+119 HKDADTTESQTFFGR
-134 MLRAEQGGIP
+134 KLRAEQGGIP
-144 DYCKNWDGHIAL
+144 DYRKNWNGHIAL
-156 PQDYFRPSGG
+156 PQDYFRPSGR

-185 YIDAETF
+185 YIDTETF

-204 LSALY
+204 LSALC

-255 GGKTVASMAFALG
+255 GGKTVASMAFALN
-268 HAVAN
+268 HAAAN
-273 SMRRI
+273 SMKRI

-286 IIEQNAEVFR
+286 IIEQNAKVFR
-296 GILGRENVVEHHS
+296 DILGQENVVEHHS
-309 QVSHELSED
+309 SVSYELSEN

-416 SKKENV
+416 SKKESV

-471 AQEVYEALPSEG
+471 AQEVYEVLPSEG

-491 CPIHRKQKLDE
+491 RPVHRKQKLDE

-610 NDDKSGVMAASEKGI
+610 NDDKSGVITASEKGI
-625 SGCILP
+625 SGCGLP

-645 TFTVYIPIGE
+645 TFTVYISVGE
-655 GKELVSRLREGE
+655 GKELISRLREGE
-667 RSRGLYRRAGMYS
+667 RSRELYRKAGMYS
-680 VSVYQNQFDSLINAG
+680 VSIYENHFNALINAG
-695 AAEPFGEDAA
+695 AAEPFGDDAA
-705 FLTDC
+705 ILTDL

-715 EKGLST
+715 EKGLAT
-721 DTDGGNALFG
+721 DVTDGSALFN

>member
-1 MPNVIKKHSA
+1 MNM
-11 FDGGINLDIY
+11 L
-21 LAHGATEQ
+21 LAHGATDE

-38 HLEGT
+38 HLKGT
-43 GAMAERFAA
+43 GDLAETFAA

-66 HDTGKYSDEFQLRLR
+66 HDIGKYSDEFQLRLR
-81 GGKKV
+81 SGKKV

-99 KAAVEAVCVIGHH
+99 KAAFEAVCVIGHH

-119 HKKADTTESQTFFGR
+119 HKDADTTESQTFFGR
-134 MLRAEQGGIP
+134 KLRAEQGGIP
-144 DYCKNWDGHIAL
+144 DYRKNWNGHIAL
-156 PQDYFRPSGG
+156 PQDYFRPSGR

-185 YIDAETF
+185 YIDTETF

-204 LSALY
+204 LSALC

-255 GGKTVASMAFALG
+255 GGKTVASMAFALN

-273 SMRRI
+273 SMKRI

-286 IIEQNAEVFR
+286 IIEQNAKVFR
-296 GILGRENVVEHHS
+296 DILGQENVVEHHS

-416 SKKENV
+416 SKKESV

-491 CPIHRKQKLDE
+491 CPVHRKQKLDE

-596 TIERYFKAYRDFLR
+596 TIERYSKAYRDFLR
-610 NDDKSGVMAASEKGI
+610 NDDKSGVMTASEKGI
-625 SGCILP
+625 SGCGLP

-645 TFTVYIPIGE
+645 TFTVYISVGE
-655 GKELVSRLREGE
+655 GKELISRLREGE
-667 RSRGLYRRAGMYS
+667 RSRELYRKAGMYS
-680 VSVYQNQFDSLINAG
+680 VSIYENHFNALINAG
-695 AAEPFGEDAA
+695 AAEPFGDDAA
-705 FLTDC
+705 ILTDL

-715 EKGLST
+715 EKGLAT
-721 DTDGGNALFG
+721 DVRDGSALFN

>member
-1 MPNVIKKHSA
+1 MNM
-11 FDGGINLDIY
+11 L
-21 LAHGATEQ
+21 LAHGATDE

-38 HLEGT
+38 HLKGT
-43 GAMAERFAA
+43 GELAETFAA

-66 HDTGKYSDEFQLRLR
+66 HDIGKYSDEFQLRLR

-99 KAAVEAVCVIGHH
+99 KAAFEAVCVIGHH

-119 HKKADTTESQTFFGR
+119 HKDADTTESQTFFGR
-134 MLRAEQGGIP
+134 KLRAEQGGIP
-144 DYCKNWDGHIAL
+144 DYRKKWNGHIAL
-156 PQDYFRPSGG
+156 PQDYFRPSGR

-185 YIDAETF
+185 YIDTETF

-204 LSALY
+204 LSALC

-255 GGKTVASMAFALG
+255 GGKTVASMAFALN
-268 HAVAN
+268 HAAAN
-273 SMRRI
+273 SMKRI

-286 IIEQNAEVFR
+286 IIEQNAKVFR
-296 GILGRENVVEHHS
+296 DILGQENVVEHHS
-309 QVSHELSED
+309 SVSYELSEN

-416 SKKENV
+416 SKKESV

-491 CPIHRKQKLDE
+491 CPVHRKQKLDE

-610 NDDKSGVMAASEKGI
+610 NDDKSGVITASEKGI
-625 SGCILP
+625 SGCGLP

-645 TFTVYIPIGE
+645 TFAVYIPIGE

-680 VSVYQNQFDSLINAG
+680 VSIYENHFNALINAG
-695 AAEPFGEDAA
+695 AAEPFGDDAA

-721 DTDGGNALFG
+721 DVDGGNALFN

>member
-1 MPNVIKKHSA
+1 M
-11 FDGGINLDIY
+11 L
-21 LAHGATEQ
+21 LAHGATDE

-38 HLEGT
+38 HLKGT
-43 GAMAERFAA
+43 GELAETFAA

-66 HDTGKYSDEFQLRLR
+66 HDIGKYSDEFQLRLR

-99 KAAVEAVCVIGHH
+99 KAAFEAVCVIGHH

-119 HKKADTTESQTFFGR
+119 HKDADTTESQTFFGR
-134 MLRAEQGGIP
+134 KLRAEQGGIP
-144 DYCKNWDGHIAL
+144 DYRKNWNGHIAL
-156 PQDYFRPSGG
+156 PQDYFRPSGR

-185 YIDAETF
+185 YIDTETF

-204 LSALY
+204 LSALC

-255 GGKTVASMAFALG
+255 GGKTVASMAFALN
-268 HAVAN
+268 HAAAN
-273 SMRRI
+273 SMKRI

-286 IIEQNAEVFR
+286 IIEQNAKVFR
-296 GILGRENVVEHHS
+296 DILGQENVVEHHS
-309 QVSHELSED
+309 SVSYELSEN

-416 SKKENV
+416 SKKESV

-491 CPIHRKQKLDE
+491 CPVHRKQKLDE

-610 NDDKSGVMAASEKGI
+610 NDDKSGVIAASEKGI
-625 SGCILP
+625 SGCGLP

-645 TFTVYIPIGE
+645 TFTVYISVGE
-655 GKELVSRLREGE
+655 GKELISRLREGE
-667 RSRGLYRRAGMYS
+667 RSRELYRKAGMYS
-680 VSVYQNQFDSLINAG
+680 VSIYENHFNALINAG
-695 AAEPFGEDAA
+695 AAEPFGDDAA
-705 FLTDC
+705 ILTDL

-715 EKGLST
+715 EKGLAT
-721 DTDGGNALFG
+721 DVRDGSALFN

>member
-1 MPNVIKKHSA
+1 MNM
-11 FDGGINLDIY
+11 L
-21 LAHGATEQ
+21 LAHGATDE

-38 HLEGT
+38 HLKGT
-43 GAMAERFAA
+43 GELAETFAA

-66 HDTGKYSDEFQLRLR
+66 HDIGKYSDEFQLRLR

-99 KAAVEAVCVIGHH
+99 KAAFEAVCVIGHH

-119 HKKADTTESQTFFGR
+119 HKDADTTESQTFFGR
-134 MLRAEQGGIP
+134 KLRAEQGGIP
-144 DYCKNWDGHIAL
+144 DYRKNWNGHIAL
-156 PQDYFRPSGG
+156 PQDYFRPSGR

-185 YIDAETF
+185 YIDTETF

-204 LSALY
+204 LSALC

-234 NSCIEKASAP
+234 NSCINNSGNP
-244 RGIFSLTVPTG
+244 RGMFTLTVPTG
-255 GGKTVASMAFALG
+255 GGKTVASMAFALN
-268 HAVAN
+268 HAAAN
-273 SMRRI
+273 SMKRI

-286 IIEQNAEVFR
+286 IIEQNAKVFR
-296 GILGRENVVEHHS
+296 DILGQENVVEHHS

-416 SKKENV
+416 SKKESV

-491 CPIHRKQKLDE
+491 CPVHRKQKLDE

-610 NDDKSGVMAASEKGI
+610 NDDKSGVMTASEKGI
-625 SGCILP
+625 SGCGLP

-645 TFTVYIPIGE
+645 TFAVYIPIGE

-721 DTDGGNALFG
+721 DVDGGSALFN

>member
-1 MPNVIKKHSA
+1 M
-11 FDGGINLDIY
+11 L
-21 LAHGATEQ
+21 LAHGATDE

-38 HLEGT
+38 HLKGT
-43 GAMAERFAA
+43 GELAETFAA

-66 HDTGKYSDEFQLRLR
+66 HDIGKYSDEFQLRLR

-99 KAAVEAVCVIGHH
+99 KAAFEAVCVIGHH

-119 HKKADTTESQTFFGR
+119 HKDADTTESQTFFGR
-134 MLRAEQGGIP
+134 KLRAEQGGIP
-144 DYCKNWDGHIAL
+144 DYRKNWNGHIAL
-156 PQDYFRPSGG
+156 PQDYFRPSGR

-185 YIDAETF
+185 YIDTETF

-204 LSALY
+204 LSALC

-234 NSCIEKASAP
+234 NSCINNSGNP
-244 RGIFSLTVPTG
+244 RGMFTLTVPTG
-255 GGKTVASMAFALG
+255 GGKTVASMAFALN
-268 HAVAN
+268 HAAAN
-273 SMRRI
+273 SMKRI

-286 IIEQNAEVFR
+286 IIEQNAKVFR
-296 GILGRENVVEHHS
+296 DILGQENVVEHHS
-309 QVSHELSED
+309 SVSYELSEN

-416 SKKENV
+416 SKKESV

-491 CPIHRKQKLDE
+491 CPVHRKQKLDE

-610 NDDKSGVMAASEKGI
+610 NDDKSGVITASEKGI
-625 SGCILP
+625 SGCGLP

-645 TFTVYIPIGE
+645 TFTVYISVGE
-655 GKELVSRLREGE
+655 GKELISRLREGE
-667 RSRGLYRRAGMYS
+667 RSRELYRKAGMYS
-680 VSVYQNQFDSLINAG
+680 VSIYENHFNALINAG
-695 AAEPFGEDAA
+695 AAEPFGDDAA
-705 FLTDC
+705 ILTDL

-715 EKGLST
+715 EKGLAT
-721 DTDGGNALFG
+721 DVRDGSALFN

>member
-1 MPNVIKKHSA
+1 MNM
-11 FDGGINLDIY
+11 L
-21 LAHGATEQ
+21 LAHGATDE

-38 HLEGT
+38 HLKGT
-43 GAMAERFAA
+43 GELAETFAA

-66 HDTGKYSDEFQLRLR
+66 HDIGKYSDEFQLRLR

-99 KAAVEAVCVIGHH
+99 KAAFEAVCVIGHH

-119 HKKADTTESQTFFGR
+119 HKDADTTESQTFFGR
-134 MLRAEQGGIP
+134 KLRAEQGGIP
-144 DYCKNWDGHIAL
+144 DYRKNWNGHIAL
-156 PQDYFRPSGG
+156 PQDYFRPSGR

-185 YIDAETF
+185 YIDTETF
-192 MNGDAGRGNYEP
+192 MNGDAGRGNYKP
-204 LSALY
+204 LSALC

-255 GGKTVASMAFALG
+255 GGKTVASMAFALN
-268 HAVAN
+268 HAAAN
-273 SMRRI
+273 SMKRI

-286 IIEQNAEVFR
+286 IIEQNAKVFR
-296 GILGRENVVEHHS
+296 DILGQENVVEHHS
-309 QVSHELSED
+309 SVSYELSEN

-416 SKKENV
+416 SKKESV

-491 CPIHRKQKLDE
+491 CPVHRKQKLDE

-610 NDDKSGVMAASEKGI
+610 NDDKSGVIAASEKGI
-625 SGCILP
+625 SGCGLP

-645 TFTVYIPIGE
+645 TFTVYISVGE
-655 GKELVSRLREGE
+655 GKELISRLREGE
-667 RSRGLYRRAGMYS
+667 RSRELYRKAGMYS
-680 VSVYQNQFDSLINAG
+680 VSIYENHFNALINAG
-695 AAEPFGEDAA
+695 AAEPFGDDAA
-705 FLTDC
+705 ILTDL

-715 EKGLST
+715 EKGLAT
-721 DTDGGNALFG
+721 DVRDGSALFN